1 VSVKALRNAVLI
13 ALKAAVSGLLLAF
26 VFRKAGLQN
35 VLAHLREMD
44 LRFFVLSS
52 LVYLLALYLA
62 AVRWSVLLGG
72 RCSVARLYSLTLIG
86 AFFNNL
92 LPGSVGGDAVKTY
105 YLYRD
110 TGKGG
115 TSIASVF
122 LDRYVGYAGL
132 LCIGLVSG
140 LLAFRDLAA
149 VGMQWIS
156 PLLFAAFVTGSLV
169 IFGMRIGRRFSTLA
183 DFYDFFHD
191 RVRDRRAMATALL
204 LSLAVQ
210 GLAILMVW
218 LISRGLDQRP
228 SFAALFVFVPIIFT
242 VMMVPLSISGLGIR
256 EGAFVLLFGL
266 TGITAEASTS
276 ISFLWFLSI
285 AAASLT
291 GLVEYLRHRTRS
303 PGKPQPSA

>member
-1 VSVKALRNAVLI
+1 VNTGTLRTAGLI
-13 ALKAAVSGLLLAF
+13 ALKAVVSGILLVT

-35 VLAHLREMD
+35 VLAHLRDMD
-44 LRFFVLSS
+44 LRLFVCSS
-52 LVYLLALYLA
+52 LVYLLLLFLA
-62 AVRWSVLLGG
+62 AIRWSILLGG
-72 RCSVARLYSLTLIG
+72 EHRASRLYSLTLIG

-92 LPGSVGGDAVKTY
+92 LPGSVGGDAVRAY

-110 TGKGG
+110 TGKSGNR
-115 TSIASVF
+115 IASVF

-140 LLAFRDLAA
+140 LVAFRDLAA

-156 PLLFAAFVTGSLV
+156 PLLFAAFVLGSLV
-169 IFGMRIGRRFSTLA
+169 VFGMRIGRRFSTLA

-191 RVRDRRAMATALL
+191 RVRDRGAMAKAFL

-218 LISRGLDQRP
+218 LIARGLDQRP
-228 SFAALFVFVPIIFT
+228 SFAALFVFVPIVFT
-242 VMMVPLSISGLGIR
+242 VMMVPLSISGLGVR

-266 TGITAEASTS
+266 TGISAEASTT
-276 ISFLWFLSI
+276 ISFLWFLSV
-285 AAASLT
+285 AAASLA
-291 GLVEYLRHRTRS
+291 GLIEYVRQRR
-303 PGKPQPSA
+303 

>member
-1 VSVKALRNAVLI
+1 
-13 ALKAAVSGLLLAF
+13 
-26 VFRKAGLQN
+26 
-35 VLAHLREMD
+35 MD
-44 LRFFVLSS
+44 LRLFALSS
-52 LVYLLALYLA
+52 VAYLLLLFLA
-62 AVRWSVLLGG
+62 AVRWSILLGG
-72 RCSVARLYSLTLIG
+72 EHTVAKLFSLTLIG

-92 LPGSVGGDAVKTY
+92 LPGAVGGDAVKAY

-115 TSIASVF
+115 KSIASVF

-140 LLAFRDLAA
+140 LLAFQDLAA

-156 PLLFAAFVTGSLV
+156 PLLFAAFIAGSLV
-169 IFGMRIGRRFSTLA
+169 VFGLRIGRRFSTVA
-183 DFYDFFHD
+183 DFYDFFHE
-191 RVRDRRAMATALL
+191 RVRDRGAMAKTFL

-218 LISRGLDQRP
+218 LIALGLGQHP

-266 TGITAEASTS
+266 TGISAEASTT

-285 AAASLT
+285 AAVSLL
-291 GLVEYLRHRTRS
+291 GLIEYLRLRR
-303 PGKPQPSA
+303 